1 VFGPEGMSFGRISHA
16 LSASI
21 DTRMEE
27 MGQEQRT
34 RAAAV
39 VRTEA
44 RALLELAMR
53 LDSAMAGPFARA
65 VELVTAAAGQ
75 RNRVMLLGMG
85 KSGLI
90 ARKIAATFCSTG
102 TAAHFL
108 HPAEALHGDLGM
120 IAPGDVVVA
129 LSASGE
135 TEELLALLPA
145 LRRMESVVISL
156 CGAGASTLARASAV
170 WLDAGVTAE
179 ACEMNL
185 APTASTTVMLALG
198 DALAL
203 EVSRRR
209 GFAAGDFAEL
219 HPGGRL
225 GRRLAR
231 VSDVMHAGEAMPMV
245 AGETAMVDVIHEMSH
260 KKLGMTTVV
269 EGGRL
274 VGMISDGDLRRL
286 LERDGGGA
294 LGHTAG
300 EIMNAKPAT
309 IAPEAFAG
317 EALELME
324 VRKITSLI
332 VVTSGKAVGVVHLHD
347 LWANAKLT

>member
-1 VFGPEGMSFGRISHA
+1 
-16 LSASI
+16 
-21 DTRMEE
+21 MEDL
-27 MGQEQRT
+27 QENGRT
-34 RAAAV
+34 RAGEI

-53 LDSAMAGPFARA
+53 MDGAMAAPFAQA
-65 VELVTAAAGQ
+65 VELVVAAAGQ
-75 RNRVMLLGMG
+75 RGRVMLLGMG

-120 IAPGDVVVA
+120 VAAGDVVIA

-145 LRRMESVVISL
+145 LGRLGSVVISL
-156 CGAGASTLARASAV
+156 CGAGASTLGRASAV
-170 WLDAGVTAE
+170 WLDASVAAE

-203 EVSRRR
+203 EVSRAR
-209 GFAAGDFAEL
+209 GFAAADFAEL

-231 VSDVMHAGEAMPMV
+231 VEDVMHAGEAMPRV
-245 AGETAMVDVIHEMSH
+245 AAGTAMVDVIHEMSH
-260 KKLGMTTVV
+260 KKLGMTAVV
-269 EGGRL
+269 DEGGRL
-274 VGMISDGDLRRL
+274 LGMISDGDLRRL
-286 LERDGGGA
+286 LERDGATA
-294 LGHTAG
+294 LAHAAG
-300 EIMNAKPAT
+300 EIMNAEPVT
-309 IAPEAFAG
+309 IASDAFAG
-317 EALELME
+317 EALALME
-324 VRKITSLI
+324 ARKITSLI
-332 VVTSGKAVGVVHLHD
+332 VVGPKSEAMGVVHLHD
-347 LWANAKLT
+347 LWASARA